1 MFETL
6 GILGEIST
14 KTDFARLTKFDDFK
28 HGQDSMAI
36 TVMLKSPPHTGI
48 SAHTSG

>member
-6 GILGEIST
+6 GILGEIFR
-14 KTDFARLTKFDDFK
+14 KTDFHRLTQFDDFK
-28 HGQDSMAI
+28 HGQDPMAI
-36 TVMLKSPPHTGI
+36 TVVLKSPPHTGF